1 MPDMR
6 TQLLSGA
13 EWPSLIA
20 SQYNYLFNFMKT
32 CSVIYDS
39 AVGLMRITA
48 TDAGLFGI
56 DFDPEPDENTSGSN
70 HPVIID
76 TINQLKEYFQGKRKV
91 FNLIFDLAG
100 TPFQKK
106 VWDTVSHVGYGQ
118 VRTYQDIAK
127 NVCNP
132 KGVRAVGLANGKNPI
147 PIIIPCHRIIGSNGK
162 LMGYGGGLWRKEW
175 LLRHEGAILL

>member
-1 MPDMR
+1 M
-6 TQLLSGA
+6 
-13 EWPSLIA
+13 
-20 SQYNYLFNFMKT
+20 
-32 CSVIYDS
+32 
-39 AVGLMRITA
+39 
-48 TDAGLFGI
+48 
-56 DFDPEPDENTSGSN
+56 
-70 HPVIID
+70 
-76 TINQLKEYFQGKRKV
+76 KEYFQGKRKV

-106 VWDTVSHVGYGQ
+106 VWDTVLHVGYGQ

-127 NVCNP
+127 NVHNP

-147 PIIIPCHRIIGSNGK
+147 PIIILCHRIIGSNGK